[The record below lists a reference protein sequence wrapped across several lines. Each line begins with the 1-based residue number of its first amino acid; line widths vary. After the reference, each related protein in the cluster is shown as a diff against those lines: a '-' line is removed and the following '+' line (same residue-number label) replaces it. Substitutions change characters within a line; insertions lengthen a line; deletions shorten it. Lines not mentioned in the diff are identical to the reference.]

1 MTRPTS
7 DENESDSER
16 EAEAEAEA
24 EVDERHANRETERHV
39 ADPLDEFAP
48 GVATFPSGRVVEDI
62 STMTTTDD
70 DLSEEMNALD
80 SVGDVADDL
89 LDPRNPRH
97 AQWMKDHGHSQ

>member
-1 MTRPTS
+1 MSVTERTS
-7 DENESDSER
+7 DEHEADHET
-16 EAEAEAEA
+16 EAEA
-24 EVDERHANRETERHV
+24 DERLANREPERHI

-48 GVATFPSGRVVEDI
+48 GVAAFPSGRVVEDV
-62 STMTTTDD
+62 STTATTDE

-97 AQWMKDHGHSQ
+97 AQWLKDHGHSQ

>member
-16 EAEAEAEA
+16 EAEAEAE
-24 EVDERHANRETERHV
+24 VDERLANRETERHV